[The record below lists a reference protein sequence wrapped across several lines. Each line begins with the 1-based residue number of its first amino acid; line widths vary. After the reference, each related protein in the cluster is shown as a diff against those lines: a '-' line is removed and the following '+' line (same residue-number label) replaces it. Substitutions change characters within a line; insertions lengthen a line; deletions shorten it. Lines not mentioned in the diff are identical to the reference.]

1 LPDETGEAQKA
12 SPFLHQSYLIKG
24 NLKWLLLLPLL
35 VALPLVAPLVPCLM
49 LLIRLS
55 TSLLLQL
62 PKVLPWLLLTL
73 NAGFEVITVAGG
85 ESSDNAWDLGV
96 TGVDADVFVDGF
108 DGDAAAAGA
117 YAQNAAAFQPVV
129 IGTADTIDLLI
140 QAATTAP
147 TSGSLRV
154 WAVLVSV
161 DGRPTTDAVDRDQL
175 A

>member
-1 LPDETGEAQKA
+1 MATITTLAAGATAGRTAGSVPYLVDVTVDFAAAATAKGEALA
-12 SPFLHQSYLIKG
+12 AADVIECIS
-24 NLKWLLLLPLL
+24 
-35 VALPLVAPLVPCLM
+35 VPANTC
-49 LLIRLS
+49 I
-55 TSLLLQL
+55 
-62 PKVLPWLLLTL
+62 L
-73 NAGFEVITVAGG
+73 NAGFEVITAAGG
-85 ESSDNAWDLGV
+85 ESADNAWDLG

-129 IGTADTIDLLI
+129 ISTADTIDLVI
-140 QAATTAP
+140 ATATTAP

-161 DGRPTTDAVDRDQL
+161 DGRPETTEVDRDQL